1 MKKLLFS
8 ILTLALFSPL
18 CYSGGFQIN
27 LQGQKQTGMG
37 HTGVGLLSDAT
48 TIHFNAGAL
57 SFLKNKYSFSLGSS
71 LIFPRVTYLEPA
83 PGNYTEETVHN
94 IGTPISFYFAGKV
107 NKVEGLSLG
116 IGVYN
121 PYGSKQQWPDNWIG
135 QFLIREIDL
144 KTFFVQPTASY
155 KINEKLGVGAGFIYA
170 FGSFGLKKGIP
181 AQDLSEEYGD
191 GNLSGKASGVGY
203 NAAIYFQL
211 DSTWSF
217 GLTYRSAVKTSV
229 ENGTA
234 QFNVASSLL
243 QYFPTTT
250 FSTQLELPQVISFGA
265 GWTKN
270 KLRLAL
276 DINYVGWKSYDS
288 LVIDFADN
296 TEKLEDIQSP
306 RNYENSFIFRI
317 GSEYTCKNKYVFR
330 LGMYYDM
337 TPVQDGYL
345 TPETPDV
352 DKLGITSGFS
362 YHINEKINLDIS
374 FLFIEGKKRYDQ
386 NFETQFAGTYKS
398 RAFIPGFGL
407 SIFL

>member
-1 MKKLLFS
+1 
-8 ILTLALFSPL
+8 
-18 CYSGGFQIN
+18 
-27 LQGQKQTGMG
+27 MG
-37 HTGVGLLSDAT
+37 HTGVGLVSDAAT
-48 TIHFNAGAL
+48 LHFNCGAL
-57 SFLKNKYSFSLGSS
+57 SFLEKQFSFSLGSS

-107 NKVEGLSLG
+107 KKVEGLSLG

-155 KINEKLGVGAGFIYA
+155 KINDKIGIGAGFIYA

-181 AQDLSEEYGD
+181 AQDMSEEYGD
-191 GNLSGKASGVGY
+191 GNLSGKASGMGY
-203 NAAIYFQL
+203 NLAFYFKP

-229 ENGTA
+229 DNGTA
-234 QFNVASSLL
+234 EFNVASSLE

-250 FSTQLELPQVISFGA
+250 FSTQLELPKVISFGA
-265 GWTKN
+265 GMVCN
-270 KLRLAL
+270 KFRFAL
-276 DINYVGWKSYDS
+276 DVNYVGWTSYDS

-296 TEKLEDIQSP
+296 TEKLEDIHSA
-306 RNYENSFIFRI
+306 RNYENSFIFRL
-317 GSEYTCKNKYVFR
+317 GSEYTCKEKYVFR

-352 DKLGITSGFS
+352 DKIGITSGFS
-362 YHINEKINLDIS
+362 YRVNEKINFDLS
-374 FLFIEGKKRYDQ
+374 FLYIEGKKRYDQ
-386 NFETQFAGTYKS
+386 NLETEFAGTYKS

-407 SIFL
+407 SINF

>member
-1 MKKLLFS
+1 
-8 ILTLALFSPL
+8 
-18 CYSGGFQIN
+18 
-27 LQGQKQTGMG
+27 MG
-37 HTGVGLLSDAT
+37 HTGVGLPSDAS

-57 SFLKNKYSFSLGSS
+57 SFLKSQYSFSLGSS

-83 PGNYTEETVHN
+83 PGNYTEQTVHN

-155 KINEKLGVGAGFIYA
+155 KINEKIGIGAGFIYA

-181 AQDLSEEYGD
+181 AQDMTETYGD
-191 GNLSGKASGVGY
+191 GNLSGKASGIGY
-203 NAAIYFQL
+203 NAAIYFQP

-229 ENGTA
+229 DNGTA
-234 QFNVASSLL
+234 TFNVASSLE

-250 FSTQLELPQVISFGA
+250 FSTQLKLPQVISFGA
-265 GWTKN
+265 GFTHQQF
-270 KLRLAL
+270 RLAL
-276 DINYVGWKSYDS
+276 DVNYVGWNSYDS

-296 TEKLEDIQSP
+296 TEKLEDIHSA
-306 RNYENSFIFRI
+306 RKYENSFIFRL
-317 GSEYTCKNKYVFR
+317 GGEYTLKDAYTFR

-362 YHINEKINLDIS
+362 YHISEKIHLDLS
-374 FLFIEGKKRYDQ
+374 FLFIEGKKRYDE
-386 NFETQFAGTYKS
+386 NLETEFAGTYKS

-407 SIFL
+407 SFFL